1 MDSSIFGKAQKKENC
16 AVMYIRVSS
25 EEQVENY
32 SLATQEDICIKEAAR
47 RKLDIVQVF
56 REEGKSAKTIH
67 GRPTLIQMLEH
78 CRKHKKEIGAVL
90 VYRLDRISRQTA
102 DYLIIRK
109 KLAECDIRLISA
121 TEPTGNSPTEKFVET
136 MLAGFAQMDND
147 VRGER
152 SKNGLR
158 ARFLSGLPTSFA
170 PFGYLNQ
177 NGYVVKDPKS
187 FDALKKAWELM
198 ATGTKSLREMAKML
212 DDQGV
217 KVRYRTGK
225 EFKVKPQTI
234 QRMFRNKFYTGKL
247 VSKKYDQE
255 VQGQHVPMTTEE
267 QFYQI
272 QAILDGRN
280 VNIAKPLAKKNRDNP
295 DFPLRRIVKC
305 SGCGFSLTAGWSKGK
320 NERFAYY
327 FCQKWCGKGHSIP
340 AGEIEEE
347 TTKLLESVNLTPE
360 ALELIAIYLRK
371 TYYKRVASLQKR
383 REQADDE
390 LKKLY
395 ETRQA
400 LIEKNL
406 AGIYSDDI
414 FREQNRMIEEKITT
428 IQITKNDDLITKY
441 NIEDVANFI
450 KEKFKDLA
458 KTFANSDLQQKRMI
472 LCSIFPSGLVW
483 NYPGYLNTQVSA
495 CFKFMQNINAE
506 TVQHGR
512 GAEIRTRDLSYPKA
526 ARYQTALHP
535 VFFVIPKL
543 VGNLLKNYCHNKKIK
558 A

>member
-1 MDSSIFGKAQKKENC
+1 MDPSFFGKAQKKENR
-16 AVMYIRVSS
+16 AIVYIRVSS

-32 SLATQEDICIKEAAR
+32 SLATQEDICLKEAAR
-47 RKLDIVQVF
+47 RKLDIIQIF
-56 REEGKSAKTIH
+56 REEGKSAKTIQ
-67 GRPTLIQMLEH
+67 GRPMLIQMLEY
-78 CRKHKKEIGAVL
+78 CRKHKKEIDSVI

-109 KLAECDIRLISA
+109 KLAESNINLISA

-152 SKNGLR
+152 SRNGLR
-158 ARFLSGLPTSFA
+158 ARFMSGLPTSFA

-187 FDALKKAWELM
+187 FDALQKAWEIYS
-198 ATGTKSLREMAKML
+198 TGTKSLREIAKML
-212 DDQGV
+212 NEQGV
-217 KVRYRTGK
+217 RVCYRSGK
-225 EFKVKPQTI
+225 EFKIKAQTV

-247 VSKKYDQE
+247 VSAKYGQE
-255 VQGQHVPMTTEE
+255 VQGQHIPMVTEE
-267 QFYQI
+267 LFYRV

-295 DFPLRRIVKC
+295 EFPLRRIVKC

-327 FCQKWCGKGHSIP
+327 FCQKWCGKGHSVP
-340 AGEIEEE
+340 VAQIETE
-347 TTKLLESVNLTPE
+347 TDKLLASVSLTPE
-360 ALELIAIYLRK
+360 ALELVTVYLRK
-371 TYYKRVASLQKR
+371 TYYKRVAALQKR
-383 REQADDE
+383 REDADDE

-395 ETRQA
+395 ETRQT

-414 FREQNRMIEEKITT
+414 FREQNRLLEDKITA
-428 IQITKNDDLITKY
+428 IQMTKNDDLITKY
-441 NIEDVANFI
+441 NIENVTTFI
-450 KEKFKDLA
+450 KEKFKDLV
-458 KTFANSDLQQKRMI
+458 KTFANSDLQQRRMI

-483 NYPGYLNTQVSA
+483 NYPGYLNTQLSP
-495 CFKFMQNINAE
+495 CFTFMKNINPE
-506 TVQHGR
+506 TVIDGR
-512 GAEIRTRDLSYPKA
+512 GGRT
-526 ARYQTALHP
+526 
-535 VFFVIPKL
+535 
-543 VGNLLKNYCHNKKIK
+543 
-558 A
+558 